1 MDLMLLYSSVCRS
14 DNQILS
20 SEYIHRNIGTAQYC
34 LQNLEP
40 YKALVI
46 ETKRN
51 QKLFELKFDLRTESE
66 TDQGESEKLEERA
79 GCSDQLEC
87 HPLESKIHPSKI
99 ESHEDTPE
107 SDTLRS
113 TEMHS
118 DPEIRVV

>member
-1 MDLMLLYSSVCRS
+1 MDLMFLYSSVCKS

-51 QKLFELKFDLRTESE
+51 QKLFEFKFQLENDRDEFQKPGEKAGYSNQSHCLPEETESSLLKIE
-66 TDQGESEKLEERA
+66 TDEEPQENDNEGA
-79 GCSDQLEC
+79 
-87 HPLESKIHPSKI
+87 I
-99 ESHEDTPE
+99 ENYN
-107 SDTLRS
+107 
-113 TEMHS
+113 
-118 DPEIRVV
+118 EI